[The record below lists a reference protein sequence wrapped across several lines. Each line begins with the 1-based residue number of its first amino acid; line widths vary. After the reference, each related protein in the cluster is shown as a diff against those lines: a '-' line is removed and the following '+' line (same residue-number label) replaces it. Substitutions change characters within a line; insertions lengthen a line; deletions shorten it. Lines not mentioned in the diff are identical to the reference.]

1 MKKIIIFLIFFFIQ
15 TLNISA
21 DSSNEIK
28 RITVGNEDEKIT
40 IITYE
45 SFNCSHCANFNI
57 NIYPELKK
65 D

>member
-28 RITVGNEDEKIT
+28 RITVGNKDAKIT

-45 SFNCSHCANFNI
+45 SFTCSHCANFHI
-57 NIYPELKK
+57 NI
-65 D
+65 